1 MNIRTLPSLFL
12 LATALFG
19 TAFSTASCADQTPPA
34 KSNTEAKQTTQKK
47 PATQTHVILETS
59 EGNIELAL
67 DASKAP
73 ISVANF
79 LEHVNSGHYDGTIFH
94 RVIDNFMIQ
103 GGGFNPD
110 MSKKAVSKTIQN
122 EANNGLKNVRGTIA
136 MARRNA
142 PHSAQAQFFIN
153 VKDNPN
159 LDHTGKTPYGWGYAV
174 FGKVTKGM
182 DVVDAIR
189 KTPTTTAGSY
199 RDVPAKPI
207 IIKKAY
213 TH

>member
-1 MNIRTLPSLFL
+1 MNIRTLTSLFVL
-12 LATALFG
+12 GTALF
-19 TAFSTASCADQTPPA
+19 TTASYADNTPP
-34 KSNTEAKQTTQKK
+34 NTPTTTEK
-47 PATQTHVILETS
+47 PAKTLNKIEGEIEVVLETTA
-59 EGNIELAL
+59 GNIKLKL
-67 DASKAP
+67 DANKAP
-73 ISVANF
+73 ITVNNF
-79 LEHVNSGHYDGTIFH
+79 VKHVQSGHYDGTIFH

-103 GGGFNPD
+103 GGGFTTD
-110 MSKKAVSKTIQN
+110 MSKKSISGTIKN
-122 EANNGLKNVRGTIA
+122 EADNGLKNVRGSIA

-174 FGKVTKGM
+174 FGRVIEGM

-189 KTPTTTAGSY
+189 KTPTTRVRGY
-199 RDVPAKPI
+199 RDVPVKPI

>member
-1 MNIRTLPSLFL
+1 MNIRTLTSLFVL
-12 LATALFG
+12 GTALF
-19 TAFSTASCADQTPPA
+19 TTASYADNTSPNTP
-34 KSNTEAKQTTQKK
+34 STTEQPDKTANK
-47 PATQTHVILETS
+47 AEGEIEVVLETTA
-59 EGNIELAL
+59 GNIKLEL
-67 DASKAP
+67 DANKAP
-73 ISVANF
+73 ITVNNF
-79 LEHVNSGHYDGTIFH
+79 VKHVQSGHYDGTIFH

-103 GGGFNPD
+103 GGGFTAN
-110 MSKKAVSKTIQN
+110 MSKKSISGTIKN
-122 EANNGLKNVRGTIA
+122 EADNGLKNVRGSIA

-153 VKDNPN
+153 VKNNPN

-174 FGKVTKGM
+174 FGRVIEGM

-189 KTPTTTAGSY
+189 KTPTTTVRGY
-199 RDVPAKPI
+199 RDVPTKPI